1 MFDLWRNNKE
11 VSTAVHKAASHTNSD
26 TSVTL
31 IPAKLRNK
39 ELWLLWTAYDD
50 CIKLSAE
57 ASFIYFNVNV
67 AFLSL
72 SEDFNDRH

>member
-1 MFDLWRNNKE
+1 MFDLWRNNKD
-11 VSTAVHKAASHTNSD
+11 VCTAVHEAASHTNSD
-26 TSVTL
+26 TSATL

-39 ELWLLWTAYDD
+39 ELWLLWAADDD
-50 CIKLSAE
+50 CMKLSAE

-72 SEDFNDRH
+72 CEDFNDTH